1 MTDLTD
7 DELVQQAATEIGTW
21 PHGPLELVLRPQSA
35 FSLAAVLQ
43 LALRHPGLTG
53 EPHRIAV
60 TALAHI
66 RAFFEPCPAV
76 QEMLRRGD
84 DPEHDR

>member
-7 DELVQQAATEIGTW
+7 DELVQQAAMEISALPPG
-21 PHGPLELVLRPQSA
+21 GVELVLRPQSA

-53 EPHRIAV
+53 EPHWIAV

-66 RAFFEPCPAV
+66 RAFFETCPAV